1 MKTKRGIMTEKKFA
15 ELLAI
20 MRRLRKECPWDRE
33 QTHESIK
40 SATLEE
46 SYEVLDSID
55 NKNFDEL
62 KSELGDLLLHI
73 VFHSVI
79 AEENKEF
86 SIDDVID
93 AITQKLIRRH
103 PHIFG
108 DTIINSTN
116 DITKNWESIKLSEG
130 RDSVLEGIPKN
141 MPELHKSFR
150 IQEKVSKVGFDWA
163 DKKLVWDKV
172 LEEIAELKEAESEQ
186 NFDKIEDELGDL
198 FFSLVNYSRFLNV
211 NPENALRRTNKKFLD
226 RFQYIETQL
235 KKSGK
240 SITESSLE
248 EMDIFWEESKKII

>member
-1 MKTKRGIMTEKKFA
+1 MTEKKFA

-248 EMDIFWEESKKII
+248 EMDKFWEESKKII

>member
-1 MKTKRGIMTEKKFA
+1 MTEKKFA

-172 LEEIAELKEAESEQ
+172 LEEIAELKEAETEQ
-186 NFDKIEDELGDL
+186 NQDKIEDELGDL

-248 EMDIFWEESKKII
+248 EMDKFWEESKKII